1 MQMKT
6 LIFLLLFSGCSMLK
20 KSPDLS
26 SSSKEVPEW
35 IYSPYEACDE
45 SGELC
50 ASGEAKTMAASDA
63 QARANLASIFEV
75 KVTSTLNANQSSRS
89 NFPWQAQVNEE
100 VNTALEQSVNEV
112 LENVQIKKH
121 FKKDGLTYALA
132 SLNKNEAAGLIGD
145 RMKKLDTELETYWA
159 RRSRTNL
166 RKIMRIHL
174 EREKLNERYDT
185 VAGGKR
191 ASKVSYEEIMRWK
204 DSRPALVPLSLR
216 IGQAPDW
223 MTEKL
228 KELLTESG
236 FRLVKGESE
245 RVLSMNVDSI
255 KEFLNVEGFEKYTF
269 TLNLTSTEKGEKKKV
284 ISTSETVTGRTQAD
298 ALLKVRPFFT
308 TYIEEHLSDLHLD

>member
-1 MQMKT
+1 MKT

-35 IYSPYEACDE
+35 IYSPYEACDQ

-50 ASGEAKTMAASDA
+50 ATGEAKNMAASDA

-75 KVTSTLNANQSSRS
+75 KVTSTLNANQSSKS
-89 NFPWQAQVNEE
+89 TFPWQAQVNEE

-132 SLNKNEAAGLIGD
+132 SLDKNEAANLIGD
-145 RMKKLDTELETYWA
+145 RIKKLDTELETYWA

-174 EREKLNERYDT
+174 ERERLNERYAT

-191 ASKVSYEEIMRWK
+191 APKVSYEEIMRWK

-245 RVLSMNVDSI
+245 RVLAMNVDSI